1 MYHTCEHTN
10 HAVGRGAAHTLPS
23 PGKVFSVGV
32 GEGGGGGG
40 GAPAGCG
47 ARGGGRLGR
56 IASRK
61 AHLGDDQRVIRGEH
75 SRGR

>member
-1 MYHTCEHTN
+1 MLLVC
-10 HAVGRGAAHTLPS
+10 GAAHTLPS